1 MDISMLK
8 KALFLLLM
16 IGCAKHPVTS
26 EDPQG
31 LLKFAGSNF
40 TSTSS
45 ICLDGVIVALDHVC
59 TKPIEIYDGYPYVS
73 IRCNKVGKESP
84 PWDQYNII
92 AVTHTQATT
101 PPGSEM
107 ICADPAARV
116 FLQELPK

>member
-16 IGCAKHPVTS
+16 VGCAKHPITPES
-26 EDPQG
+26 PQG

-40 TSTSS
+40 TSTKS
-45 ICLDGVIVALDHVC
+45 ICLDGVIVALNHVC
-59 TKPIEIYDGYPYVS
+59 AKPIEIYDGYPYVS
-73 IRCNKVGKESP
+73 IRCNEVDKEQA

-92 AVTHTQATT
+92 AVTHQQASP
-101 PPGSEM
+101 PPGTEM

-116 FLQELPK
+116 YLQELPK